1 MKSNVTFAL
10 TAIALAAVI
19 ASCNKNPVAPN
30 NSVTPVDAK
39 NIDSLVASVP
49 DFQPAPT
56 WSTRVDS
63 MSTDTTSTV
72 DTSGTQVDSTTW
84 LTQNVS
90 YSASADPSTYMMF
103 NPQASVL
110 WPGNLVQGN
119 SIASG
124 VPNSIPISNRAP
136 GNISLAILSGDSA
149 GTANKFYRTINQ
161 FQFSTVNQAMN
172 SILAGYS
179 GGTPAKYSYS
189 MEQVYS
195 ASQINFNLSL
205 GYTGPS
211 VNGSG
216 EFGLSFSRNKTYFAV
231 QLTQQ
236 FFTMVY
242 DDPQGASGAFGPGF
256 TASELA
262 PYTGPG
268 NPVCYISSVTYGRIY
283 ILIYETTASADS
295 LQAALNFAYNGGV
308 ASGSVNSTAAFDK
321 VMSQTTVQVTQI
333 GGDPQ
338 AGLTAATALSYSA
351 INSFMTRGA
360 DFSPNNIGQPI
371 SYTVKYLKDAS
382 LVRMNSVM
390 QYTVSQKTPIST
402 STGYTKSPISIF
414 VSDLSITQNNISEP
428 QGGCKVVVGLTN
440 VITGHDSVVW
450 TSPINNGQGGSTLY
464 DGTSGWFD
472 FGSTAM
478 NAGTDLQLNFTAPQL
493 QMDNNPNE
501 KVWVDFWINDYNG
514 NTGQRN
520 WAYQRMYLQ
529 YDDMQQTWVR
539 SGPQGSSAT
548 QMPVST
554 PDVSG
559 TFNFTVTISGVQL
572 QQ

>member
-1 MKSNVTFAL
+1 MKNIL
-10 TAIALAAVI
+10 TVWIAGLGIALI
-19 ASCNKNPVAPN
+19 LSSCKNPVAPQG
-30 NSVTPVDAK
+30 TAKIADAT
-39 NIDSLVASVP
+39 NIDSLVQSVP
-49 DFQPAPT
+49 EYQAAPT

-63 MSTDTTSTV
+63 TSTDTTATV

-84 LTQNVS
+84 LVKNVS
-90 YSASADPSTYMMF
+90 YSASADPSSYMMF

-136 GNISLAILSGDSA
+136 GNISLAILSGDST
-149 GTANKFYRTINQ
+149 GTANKFYRTIDS

-195 ASQINFNLSL
+195 ASQLNFDLSL

-211 VNGSG
+211 VNASG
-216 EFGLSFSRNKTYFAV
+216 QFGVSFSKSKTYFAV

-242 DDPQGASGAFGPGF
+242 DDPQGPSGAFGPGF
-256 TASELA
+256 KASELA

-283 ILIYETTASADS
+283 ILIYESTASAQD
-295 LQAALNFAYNGGV
+295 LNAALNFAYNGGV
-308 ASGSVNSTAAFDK
+308 ASGNIKSSADFNK
-321 VMSQTTVQVTQI
+321 VMSQTTVQVVQI
-333 GGDPQ
+333 GGDPK
-338 AGLTAATALSYSA
+338 AGLTAATALNYDA
-351 INSFMTRGA
+351 INNFLTIGA
-360 DFSPNNIGQPI
+360 DFSSTNIGEPI

-390 QYTVSQKTPIST
+390 QYTVTQKTPIST
-402 STGYTKSPISIF
+402 STGYTKSTINMAF
-414 VSDLSITQNNISEP
+414 SDLSISAGGDNGPN
-428 QGGCKVVVGLTN
+428 GGCKVVVGITN
-440 VITGHDSVVW
+440 NVTGKDSVIW
-450 TSPINNGQGGSTLY
+450 TSPITNGSGGSSLY
-464 DGTSGWFD
+464 DGTSGWYD
-472 FGSTAM
+472 FGATNM
-478 NAGTDLQLNFTAPQL
+478 TAGTDFQLNFTAPQVAL
-493 QMDNNPNE
+493 DNNTNS
-501 KVWVDFWINDYNG
+501 KLWVDFWINYAIPPTRYWN
-514 NTGQRN
+514 
-520 WAYQRMYLQ
+520 YQRVYLQ
-529 YDDMQQTWVR
+529 YDPTTQTWTR
-539 SGPQGSSAT
+539 SGGTSAT
-548 QMPVST
+548 QCTVST
-554 PDVSG
+554 VSSPVTVTG
-559 TFNFTVTISGVQL
+559 TFNYTIMINGAQL

>member
-1 MKSNVTFAL
+1 MKRTFFIQVMVFAMA
-10 TAIALAAVI
+10 AILS
-19 ASCNKNPVAPN
+19 SCSKNPVAPN
-30 NSVTPVDAK
+30 NSTNTLDASNVDT
-39 NIDSLVASVP
+39 LVASVP
-49 DFQPAPT
+49 EFQQAPT

-63 MSTDTTSTV
+63 TSTDTTSTV

-84 LTQNVS
+84 LVKNVS
-90 YSASADPSTYMMF
+90 YSASSDPSTYMMF

-124 VPNSIPISNRAP
+124 VPNSIPIANRAP

-195 ASQINFNLSL
+195 ASQLNFDLSL

-211 VNGSG
+211 VNANGQ
-216 EFGLSFSRNKTYFAV
+216 FGVSFSNSKTYFAV

-242 DDPQGASGAFGPGF
+242 DDPQGPSGAFGPGF
-256 TASELA
+256 KASELT

-283 ILIYETTASADS
+283 ILIYESTASAEDLS
-295 LQAALNFAYNGGV
+295 AALNFAYNGGV
-308 ASGSVNSTAAFDK
+308 ASGNIKTSADFDK
-321 VMSQTTVQVTQI
+321 VMSQTTVQVVQI
-333 GGDPQ
+333 GGDPK
-338 AGLTAATALSYSA
+338 AGLTAATALNYSA
-351 INSFMTRGA
+351 INDFMTLGA
-360 DFSPNNIGQPI
+360 DFSSTNIGEPI

-382 LVRMNSVM
+382 LVRMNNVM
-390 QYTVSQKTPIST
+390 QYTVSQKTPISSST
-402 STGYTKSPISIF
+402 SYTKSPINIF
-414 VSDLSITQNNISEP
+414 VSDLSITQNNITNP
-428 QGGCKVVVGLTN
+428 NGGCKVVVGVTN
-440 VITGHDSVVW
+440 VQTGQDSIVW
-450 TSPINNGQGGSTLY
+450 TSPITNGAGGSSLY
-464 DGTSGWFD
+464 DGTSGWYD
-472 FGSTAM
+472 FGSTDM
-478 NAGTDLQLNFTAPQL
+478 NAGADFPLNFTAPQMM
-493 QMDNNPNE
+493 MDNGPNE
-501 KVWVDFWINDYNG
+501 KVWVDFWINDFNG
-514 NTGQRN
+514 TTNQRN

-529 YDDMQQTWVR
+529 YDQTQQAWV
-539 SGPQGSSAT
+539 STGPQGSSAT
-548 QMPVST
+548 QMPVANS
-554 PDVSG
+554 DVSG
-559 TFNFTVTISGVQL
+559 TFNFTITINGVQL

>member
-1 MKSNVTFAL
+1 MKIKTVVY
-10 TAIALAAVI
+10 LAAFAV
-19 ASCNKNPVAPN
+19 AALLSSCNKNPVAPN
-30 NSVTPVDAK
+30 NSVNPADAT
-39 NIDSLVASVP
+39 NIDSLVSSVP
-49 DFQPAPT
+49 EFQQAPT
-56 WSTRVDS
+56 WPTRVDS
-63 MSTDTTSTV
+63 TSTDTTSTV

-84 LTQNVS
+84 LVQNVS
-90 YSASADPSTYMMF
+90 YSASADPSTYMMY

-124 VPNSIPISNRAP
+124 VPNSIPITNRAP

-172 SILAGYS
+172 SILAGYQ
-179 GGTPAKYSYS
+179 GGTPAKYSYT

-195 ASQINFNLSL
+195 ASQLNFDLSL

-211 VNGSG
+211 VSASG
-216 EFGLSFSRNKTYFAV
+216 QLGLSFSSSKTYFAV

-283 ILIYETTASADS
+283 ILIYESTASSQDLS
-295 LQAALNFAYNGGV
+295 AALNFAYNGGV
-308 ASGSVNSTAAFDK
+308 ASGNIKSTADFDK
-321 VMSQTTVQVTQI
+321 VMSQTTVQVVQI

-351 INSFMTRGA
+351 INSFMTLGA
-360 DFSPNNIGQPI
+360 DFSSTNIGAPI
-371 SYTVKYLKDAS
+371 SYTVKYLKDAT

-402 STGYTKSPISIF
+402 STGYTKSPINIF
-414 VSDLSITQNNISEP
+414 VSDLSITQNTLSQPN
-428 QGGCKVVVGLTN
+428 GGCKVVVGVTN
-440 VITGHDSVVW
+440 VQTGQDSVVW
-450 TSPINNGQGGSTLY
+450 TSPITNGAGGSPLY

-472 FGSTAM
+472 FGATDM
-478 NAGTDLQLNFTAPQL
+478 TAGTDFQLNFTAPQML
-493 QMDNNPNE
+493 MDNGPNE
-501 KVWVDFWINDYNG
+501 KLWVDFWINDFNG
-514 NTGQRN
+514 STNQRN
-520 WAYQRMYLQ
+520 WAYQRLYLQ
-529 YDDMQQTWVR
+529 YDQTQQAWVR
-539 SGPQGSSAT
+539 TGPQGSSAT
-548 QMPVST
+548 QMPVSN
-554 PDVSG
+554 PDVGG
-559 TFNFTVTISGVQL
+559 TFNFTITINGVQL

>member
-1 MKSNVTFAL
+1 MKIKTTVFVAAFTVAAL
-10 TAIALAAVI
+10 LS
-19 ASCNKNPVAPN
+19 SCNKNPVAPN
-30 NSVTPVDAK
+30 NSGSTVNAT
-39 NIDSLVASVP
+39 NIDSLVSSVP
-49 DFQPAPT
+49 EFQQAPT
-56 WSTRVDS
+56 WPKRVDS
-63 MSTDTTSTV
+63 TSTDTTSTV

-84 LTQNVS
+84 LVQNVS
-90 YSASADPSTYMMF
+90 YSASADPSTYMMY

-110 WPGNLVQGN
+110 WPGNLIQGN

-124 VPNSIPISNRAP
+124 VPNSIPITNRAP

-172 SILAGYS
+172 SILAGYH
-179 GGTPAKYSYS
+179 GGTPAKYSYT

-195 ASQINFNLSL
+195 ASQLNFDLSL

-211 VNGSG
+211 VSASG
-216 EFGLSFSRNKTYFAV
+216 QLGLSFSNSKTYFAV

-262 PYTGPG
+262 PYTGSG

-283 ILIYETTASADS
+283 ILIYESTASSQDLS
-295 LQAALNFAYNGGV
+295 AALNFAYNGGV
-308 ASGSVNSTAAFDK
+308 ASGNIKSTADFDK
-321 VMSQTTVQVTQI
+321 VMSQTTVQVLQI

-351 INSFMTRGA
+351 INSFLTLGA
-360 DFSPNNIGQPI
+360 DFSSTNIGQPI
-371 SYTVKYLKDAS
+371 SYTVKYLKDAT

-390 QYTVSQKTPIST
+390 QYTVSQKTPISS
-402 STGYTKSPISIF
+402 STGYTKSPINIF
-414 VSDLSITQNNISEP
+414 VSDLSITQNTLSQPN
-428 QGGCKVVVGLTN
+428 GGCKVVVGVTN
-440 VITGHDSVVW
+440 VQTGQDSVVW
-450 TSPINNGQGGSTLY
+450 TSPITNGAGGSSLY
-464 DGTSGWFD
+464 DGTSGWYD
-472 FGSTAM
+472 FGSTDM
-478 NAGTDLQLNFTAPQL
+478 TAGTDFQLNFTAPQMM
-493 QMDNNPNE
+493 MDNGPNK

-514 NTGQRN
+514 STNQRN
-520 WAYQRMYLQ
+520 WAYQRLYLQ
-529 YDDMQQTWVR
+529 FDQTQQAWVR
-539 SGPQGSSAT
+539 TGPQGSSAT
-548 QMPVST
+548 QMPVSN
-554 PDVSG
+554 PDVGG
-559 TFNFTVTISGVQL
+559 TFNFTITINGVQL

>member
-1 MKSNVTFAL
+1 MTIKIKVC
-10 TAIALAAVI
+10 LAAFAV
-19 ASCNKNPVAPN
+19 AALLCSCNKNPVAPN
-30 NSVTPVDAK
+30 NSGSTVNAT
-39 NIDSLVASVP
+39 NIDSLVSSVP
-49 DFQPAPT
+49 EFQPAPT
-56 WSTRVDS
+56 WPKRVDS
-63 MSTDTTSTV
+63 TSTDTTSTV

-84 LTQNVS
+84 LVQNVS
-90 YSASADPSTYMMF
+90 YSASADPSTYMMY

-110 WPGNLVQGN
+110 WPGNLIQGN

-124 VPNSIPISNRAP
+124 VPNSIPITNRAP

-172 SILAGYS
+172 SILAGYH
-179 GGTPAKYSYS
+179 GGTPAKYSYT

-195 ASQINFNLSL
+195 ASQLNFDLSL

-211 VNGSG
+211 VSASG
-216 EFGLSFSRNKTYFAV
+216 QLGLSFSNSKTYFAV

-262 PYTGPG
+262 PYTGSG

-283 ILIYETTASADS
+283 ILIYESTASSQDLS
-295 LQAALNFAYNGGV
+295 AALNFAYNGGV
-308 ASGSVNSTAAFDK
+308 ASGNIKSTADFDK
-321 VMSQTTVQVTQI
+321 VMSQTTVQVLQI

-338 AGLTAATALSYSA
+338 AGLTAATALSYNA
-351 INSFMTRGA
+351 INSFLTLGA
-360 DFSPNNIGQPI
+360 DFSSTNIGQPI
-371 SYTVKYLKDAS
+371 SYTVKYLKDAT

-402 STGYTKSPISIF
+402 STGYTKSPINIF
-414 VSDLSITQNNISEP
+414 VSDLSITQNTLSQPN
-428 QGGCKVVVGLTN
+428 GGCKVVVGVTN
-440 VITGHDSVVW
+440 VQTGRDSVVW
-450 TSPINNGQGGSTLY
+450 TSPITNGAGGSPLY
-464 DGTSGWFD
+464 DGTSGWYD
-472 FGSTAM
+472 FGSTDM
-478 NAGTDLQLNFTAPQL
+478 TAGTDFQLNFTAPQMM
-493 QMDNNPNE
+493 MDNGPNK

-514 NTGQRN
+514 STNQRN
-520 WAYQRMYLQ
+520 WAYQRLYLQ
-529 YDDMQQTWVR
+529 YDQTQQAWVR
-539 SGPQGSSAT
+539 TGPQGSSAT
-548 QMPVST
+548 QMPVSN
-554 PDVSG
+554 PDVGG
-559 TFNFTVTISGVQL
+559 TFNFTITINGVQL